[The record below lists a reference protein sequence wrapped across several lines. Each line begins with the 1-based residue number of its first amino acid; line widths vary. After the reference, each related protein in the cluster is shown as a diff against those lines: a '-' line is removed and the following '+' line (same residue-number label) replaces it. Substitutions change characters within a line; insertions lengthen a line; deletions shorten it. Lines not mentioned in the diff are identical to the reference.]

1 MLTRSRSSRAHHV
14 DMEAAFTQEV
24 DGGFSV
30 EPRRDRAFD
39 YWNELTSL
47 PLCKMQVFWG
57 DGIAGRHSALEIV

>member
-1 MLTRSRSSRAHHV
+1 
-14 DMEAAFTQEV
+14 MEAAFTQEV

-47 PLCKMQVFWG
+47 PPLQDASFLG
-57 DGIAGRHSALEIV
+57 DGIAGRHSALKIV